1 MPTSKERTVARLTA
15 SGVVAVIRMEDAS
28 QLIAVAE
35 ALKAGGVE
43 CIEFTMTTPGALKVM
58 EQVTARFGDE
68 VLLGAGTVLDI
79 ETARAAILAGVQ
91 FVVGPGLNTDVIR
104 MCHRYNTVVI
114 PGAMTPTE
122 IITAWETGAD
132 IVKIFPAGVLGPSF
146 LKDILGPLPQ
156 VRLLPTGGVNLD
168 NAAAFIKAGAVAIG
182 VGSDLVDKKMVSEG
196 RFDLLTKRAQ
206 SFVEVV
212 AQARR

>member
-1 MPTSKERTVARLTA
+1 MPNREKALTRLIT
-15 SGVVAVIRMEDAS
+15 SGVVAVIRMEDAR

-43 CIEFTMTTPGALKVM
+43 SIEFTMTTPGALTVM
-58 EQVTARFGDE
+58 EQVAGRFGDE
-68 VLLGAGTVLDI
+68 VLLGAGTVLDV
-79 ETARAAILAGVQ
+79 ETARAAILAGAQ
-91 FVVGPGLNTDVIR
+91 FVVEPGLNLDVIR
-104 MCHRYNTVVI
+104 MCRRYNTVVI

-132 IVKIFPAGVLGPSF
+132 IVKVFPAGVLGPGF

-182 VGSDLVDKKMVSEG
+182 VGSDLVDKKMVKEG
-196 RFDLLTKRAQ
+196 RFDLLTERAQ
-206 SFVEVV
+206 SFVQAV
-212 AQARR
+212 AKARA

>member
-1 MPTSKERTVARLTA
+1 MPNREKALTRLIT
-15 SGVVAVIRMEDAS
+15 SGVVAVIRMEDAR

-43 CIEFTMTTPGALKVM
+43 SIEFTMTTPGALTVM
-58 EQVTARFGDE
+58 EQVAGRFGDE
-68 VLLGAGTVLDI
+68 VLLGAGTVLDA
-79 ETARAAILAGVQ
+79 ETARAAILAGAQ
-91 FVVGPGLNTDVIR
+91 FVVGPGLNLDVIR
-104 MCHRYNTVVI
+104 MCRRYNTVVI

-132 IVKIFPAGVLGPSF
+132 IVKVFPAGVLGPGF

-182 VGSDLVDKKMVSEG
+182 VGSDLVDKKMVKEG
-196 RFDLLTKRAQ
+196 RFDLLTERAQ
-206 SFVEVV
+206 SFVQAV
-212 AQARR
+212 AKARA

>member
-1 MPTSKERTVARLTA
+1 
-15 SGVVAVIRMEDAS
+15 MEDAS